1 MWFNCS
7 VTREGDRKGTEGK
20 EKDPQRAQNDPESSG
35 GGILAFVFISFS
47 IAVIRNRDR
56 SDLRGARVQFKV
68 QFAKGS
74 RNLEAASL
82 VVSTDK
88 KQKTVL
94 LLSSLSPSI
103 GSRIPC
109 LRNGAIHS

>member
-1 MWFNCS
+1 M
-7 VTREGDRKGTEGK
+7 
-20 EKDPQRAQNDPESSG
+20 
-35 GGILAFVFISFS
+35 
-47 IAVIRNRDR
+47 IRNRDR

-82 VVSTDK
+82 IVSADK